1 MKSHW
6 VSMFLDFH
14 IPFPS
19 GYDKQFAFWKPWPIE
34 TDDFSWLDHGD
45 STTQMNYYLVAA
57 KPKC

>member
-1 MKSHW
+1 
-6 VSMFLDFH
+6 MFLDFY